1 MEYSRKAR
9 YRIRLWAAKLRR
21 KRNLWTLRRRL
32 GSLIDVTSRQ
42 LKMIWEQ
49 ENLEANRK
57 DLLQLPEPMSQESRE
72 ELERL
77 NLELSRLMLGYS
89 LPLNSSRHQQL
100 LMDLQVA
107 CQDMITE
114 LPSRR

>member
-1 MEYSRKAR
+1 MEYSKTAR

-21 KRNLWTLRRRL
+21 RMNLWTLRRRL
-32 GSLIDVTSRQ
+32 GSLINATSRQ

-49 ENLEANRK
+49 ENLEASKAN
-57 DLLQLPEPMSQESRE
+57 LQNLPETERAWKTE
-72 ELERL
+72 ELEA
-77 NLELSRLMLGYS
+77 ELAYLMLRYP

-114 LPSRR
+114 LPSSS